1 VLKILIGG
9 TAAMLICIFLA
20 PRFIDW
26 LRQKSFG
33 QFIREEGPS
42 GHQKK
47 AGTPTMGGLIIFVA
61 IAVPFLILWD
71 WTDRDWRAMGVFIT
85 GAGLAFVG
93 FVDDWT
99 KVVRKRSL
107 GLSGKGKLA
116 AMVVVSLVFW
126 WFVVGPADLEP
137 TVKIR
142 TLDLTIDLGWLYPVW
157 IYLVVAFVSNAV
169 NLTDGLDGLAA
180 GVTAIVMT
188 AYIGIT
194 YLATGASDLALLA
207 ACTVGGCVGFLW
219 YNAHPATV
227 FMGDTGSLGL
237 GGLVAGIAIMTK
249 TEELFLVIGGV
260 FVLEALSVIIQVFSF
275 KTFRKRVFLMAPL
288 HHHFEMK
295 AWSETKVILRFW
307 IVAIAFSAIGFTLFQ
322 QSIK

>member
-1 VLKILIGG
+1 MLQILIGG
-9 TAAMLICIFLA
+9 TASMLMCVFLA
-20 PRFIDW
+20 PRFIEW

-33 QFIREEGPS
+33 QYIREEGPA

-47 AGTPTMGGLIIFVA
+47 AGTPTMGGLIIFIA
-61 IAVPFLILWD
+61 ISVPFLLLTD
-71 WTDRDWRAMGVFIT
+71 WDWRAVGVWL
-85 GAGLAFVG
+85 AAVGLAAIG

-107 GLSGKGKLA
+107 GLSGKGKLL
-116 AMVVVSLVFW
+116 AMVAVSLLLW
-126 WFVVGPADLEP
+126 WVATQKAHLDP
-137 TVKIR
+137 TVR
-142 TLDLTIDLGWLYPVW
+142 LRLFDLTVDLGPFYPVW
-157 IYLVVAFVSNAV
+157 IYLVVAFMSNAV

-180 GVTAIVMT
+180 GVSAIVLT

-194 YLATGASDLALLA
+194 YRATGASDLALLA
-207 ACTVGGCVGFLW
+207 ACSVGGCVGFLW

-249 TEELFLVIGGV
+249 TEELLLVIGGV
-260 FVLEALSVIIQVFSF
+260 FVVEAVSVIVQVFSF

-295 AWSETKVILRFW
+295 AWSETKIILRFW

-322 QSIK
+322 QSLK

>member
-20 PRFIDW
+20 PSFIEW
-26 LRQKSFG
+26 LRKKSFG
-33 QFIREEGPS
+33 QYIREEGPS

-47 AGTPTMGGLIIFVA
+47 AGTPTMGGLIIMVA
-61 IAVPFLILWD
+61 IAAPFLILWD
-71 WTDRDWRAMGVFIT
+71 YTDRDWRAMGVFVT
-85 GAGLAFVG
+85 GAGLALVG

-116 AMVVVSLVFW
+116 AMVVVSLVLW
-126 WFVVGPADLEP
+126 WFVTGPADLEP

-260 FVLEALSVIIQVFSF
+260 FVVEALSVIIQVFSF

>member
-1 VLKILIGG
+1 MLKILIGG

-85 GAGLAFVG
+85 GAGLALVG

-194 YLATGASDLALLA
+194 YLATGASDMALLA

>member
-1 VLKILIGG
+1 MVPILIGG
-9 TAAMLICIFLA
+9 TAAMLLCVFLA
-20 PRFIDW
+20 PRFIEW
-26 LRQKSFG
+26 LREKSFG
-33 QFIREEGPS
+33 QYIREEGPS

-47 AGTPTMGGLIIFVA
+47 AGTPTMGGLIIFIA
-61 IAVPFLILWD
+61 ISVPFLILADYD
-71 WTDRDWRAMGVFIT
+71 WKAVAVFVT
-85 GAGLAFVG
+85 AVGLATIG

-107 GLSGKGKLA
+107 GLSGKGKLLG
-116 AMVVVSLVFW
+116 MVAVSAVLW
-126 WFVVGPADLEP
+126 WIVTQQAGLES
-137 TVKIR
+137 TVHLR
-142 TLDLTIDLGWLYPVW
+142 TLDVTIDLGPLYPIW

-180 GVTAIVMT
+180 GVSAIVLM

-194 YLATGASDLALLA
+194 FRLTGASDLTLLA
-207 ACTVGGCVGFLW
+207 ACGVGGCVGFLW

-237 GGLVAGIAIMTK
+237 GGLIAALAIVTK
-249 TEELFLVIGGV
+249 TEELLLIIGGI
-260 FVLEALSVIIQVFSF
+260 FVVEAVSVIVQVFSF

-295 AWSETKVILRFW
+295 AWSETKIILRFW
-307 IVAIAFSAIGFTLFQ
+307 IIAIACAAIGFTLFT
-322 QSIK
+322 QSLR

>member
-1 VLKILIGG
+1 MVPVLIGG
-9 TAAMLICIFLA
+9 TAAMLLCIFLA
-20 PRFIDW
+20 PKFIEW
-26 LRQKSFG
+26 LREKSFG
-33 QFIREEGPS
+33 QYIREEGPS

-61 IAVPFLILWD
+61 ISVPFLILADYD
-71 WTDRDWRAMGVFIT
+71 WKAVGVFAT
-85 GAGLAFVG
+85 AVGLATIG
-93 FVDDWT
+93 FIDDWT

-107 GLSGKGKLA
+107 GLSGKGKLLG
-116 AMVVVSLVFW
+116 MVAVSAILW
-126 WFVVGPADLEP
+126 WIVTQQADLES
-137 TVKIR
+137 TVHLR
-142 TLDLTIDLGWLYPVW
+142 TLNVTIDLGPLYPIW

-180 GVTAIVMT
+180 GVSAIVLM

-194 YLATGASDLALLA
+194 FRLTGASDLTLLA
-207 ACTVGGCVGFLW
+207 ACGVGGCVGFLW

-237 GGLVAGIAIMTK
+237 GGLIAALAIVTK
-249 TEELFLVIGGV
+249 TEELLLLIGGV
-260 FVLEALSVIIQVFSF
+260 FVVEAVSVIIQVFSF

-295 AWSETKVILRFW
+295 AWSETKIILRFW
-307 IVAIAFSAIGFTLFQ
+307 IVAIACSAIGFTLFQ
-322 QSIK
+322 QSLR

>member
-1 VLKILIGG
+1 MVPVLIGG
-9 TAAMLICIFLA
+9 TAAMLLCIFLA
-20 PRFIDW
+20 PKFIEW
-26 LRQKSFG
+26 LREKSFG
-33 QFIREEGPS
+33 QYIREEGPS

-61 IAVPFLILWD
+61 ISVPFLILADYD
-71 WTDRDWRAMGVFIT
+71 WKAVGVFAT
-85 GAGLAFVG
+85 AVGLATIG
-93 FVDDWT
+93 FIDDWT

-107 GLSGKGKLA
+107 GLSGKGKLLG
-116 AMVVVSLVFW
+116 MVAVSAILW
-126 WFVVGPADLEP
+126 WIVTQQADLES
-137 TVKIR
+137 TVHLR
-142 TLDLTIDLGWLYPVW
+142 TLNVTIDLGPLYPIW

-180 GVTAIVMT
+180 GVSAIVLM

-194 YLATGASDLALLA
+194 FRLTGASDLTLLA
-207 ACTVGGCVGFLW
+207 ACGVGGCVGFLW

-237 GGLVAGIAIMTK
+237 GGLIAALAIVTK
-249 TEELFLVIGGV
+249 TEELLLLIGGV
-260 FVLEALSVIIQVFSF
+260 FVVEAVSVIVQVFSF

-295 AWSETKVILRFW
+295 AWSETKIILRFW
-307 IVAIAFSAIGFTLFQ
+307 IIAIACSAIGFTLFQ
-322 QSIK
+322 QSLR

>member
-1 VLKILIGG
+1 MLKVLVGG

-20 PRFIDW
+20 PRFIEW

-33 QFIREEGPS
+33 QYIREEGPT

-61 IAVPFLILWD
+61 ISVPFLLLWD
-71 WTDRDWRAMGVFIT
+71 ANDWRAMGVYLT
-85 GAGLAFVG
+85 GAGLALVG

-107 GLSGKGKLA
+107 GLSGKGKLG
-116 AMVVVSLVFW
+116 AMVLVSLLLWYIVT
-126 WFVVGPADLEP
+126 GPAELDP
-137 TVKIR
+137 TVKVR
-142 TLDLTIDLGWLYPVW
+142 TLDLTVDLGWLYPIW
-157 IYLVVAFVSNAV
+157 IYLVVAFMSNAV

-188 AYIGIT
+188 AYLGIT
-194 YLATGASDLALLA
+194 FIGTGASDLSLLA
-207 ACTVGGCVGFLW
+207 ACAVGGCVGFLW

-249 TEELFLVIGGV
+249 TEELLLVIGGV
-260 FVLEALSVIIQVFSF
+260 FVIEALSVIIQVFSF

-307 IVAIAFSAIGFTLFQ
+307 IVAIAFSAIGFTLYY
-322 QSIK
+322 QSIRAR

>member
-1 VLKILIGG
+1 VLRVLIGG

-20 PRFIDW
+20 PRFIEW

-33 QFIREEGPS
+33 QYIREEGPT

-61 IAVPFLILWD
+61 ISVPFLLLWD
-71 WTDRDWRAMGVFIT
+71 ANDWRAMGVYVT
-85 GAGLAFVG
+85 GAGLALVG

-107 GLSGKGKLA
+107 GLSGKGKLG
-116 AMVVVSLVFW
+116 AMVLVSLVLW
-126 WFVVGPADLEP
+126 YIITGPAELDP
-137 TVKIR
+137 TVKVR
-142 TLDLTIDLGWLYPVW
+142 TLDLTVDLGWLYPVW
-157 IYLVVAFVSNAV
+157 IYLVVAFMSNAV

-188 AYIGIT
+188 AYLAITFIG
-194 YLATGASDLALLA
+194 TGASDLSLLA
-207 ACTVGGCVGFLW
+207 ACAVGGCVGFLW

-249 TEELFLVIGGV
+249 TEELLLVIGGV
-260 FVLEALSVIIQVFSF
+260 FVIEAVSVIIQVFSF

-307 IVAIAFSAIGFTLFQ
+307 IVAIAFSAIGFTLYY
-322 QSIK
+322 QSIRAR

>member
-1 VLKILIGG
+1 MVPVLIGG
-9 TAAMLICIFLA
+9 TAAMLLCVFLA
-20 PRFIDW
+20 PRFIEW
-26 LRQKSFG
+26 LREKSFG
-33 QFIREEGPS
+33 QYIREEGPS

-47 AGTPTMGGLIIFVA
+47 AGTPTMGGLIIFVS
-61 IAVPFLILWD
+61 ISVPFLILADYD
-71 WTDRDWRAMGVFIT
+71 WKAVGVFVTAI
-85 GAGLAFVG
+85 GLATIG

-107 GLSGKGKLA
+107 GLSGKGKLLG
-116 AMVVVSLVFW
+116 MVAVSAILW
-126 WFVVGPADLEP
+126 WIVTQQADLES
-137 TVKIR
+137 TVHLR
-142 TLDLTIDLGWLYPVW
+142 TLDVTIDLGPLYPIW

-180 GVTAIVMT
+180 GVSAIVLM

-194 YLATGASDLALLA
+194 FKLTGSSDLTLLA
-207 ACTVGGCVGFLW
+207 ACGVGGCVGFLW

-237 GGLVAGIAIMTK
+237 GGLVAALAIVTK
-249 TEELFLVIGGV
+249 TEELLLLIGGV
-260 FVLEALSVIIQVFSF
+260 FVVEAVSVIVQVFSF

-295 AWSETKVILRFW
+295 AWSETKIILRFW
-307 IVAIAFSAIGFTLFQ
+307 IVAIACSAIGFTLFQ
-322 QSIK
+322 QSLR

>member
-1 VLKILIGG
+1 MVPVLIGG
-9 TAAMLICIFLA
+9 TAAMLLCVFLA
-20 PRFIDW
+20 PRFIEW
-26 LRQKSFG
+26 LREKSFG
-33 QFIREEGPS
+33 QYIREEGPS

-61 IAVPFLILWD
+61 ISVPFLILADYD
-71 WTDRDWRAMGVFIT
+71 WKAVGVFAT
-85 GAGLAFVG
+85 AVGLATIG

-107 GLSGKGKLA
+107 GLSGKGKLLG
-116 AMVVVSLVFW
+116 MVAVSAILW
-126 WFVVGPADLEP
+126 WIVTQQADLES
-137 TVKIR
+137 TVHLR
-142 TLDLTIDLGWLYPVW
+142 SLDVTIDLGPLYPIW

-180 GVTAIVMT
+180 GVSAIVLM

-194 YLATGASDLALLA
+194 FKLTGASDLTLLA
-207 ACTVGGCVGFLW
+207 ACGVGGCVGFLW

-237 GGLVAGIAIMTK
+237 GGLIAALAIVTK
-249 TEELFLVIGGV
+249 TEELLLLIGGV
-260 FVLEALSVIIQVFSF
+260 FVVEAVSVIVQVFSF

-295 AWSETKVILRFW
+295 AWSETKIILRFW
-307 IVAIAFSAIGFTLFQ
+307 IIAIACSAIGFTLFQ
-322 QSIK
+322 QSLR